1 VKGRFVQ
8 SSFRLFLDATTPDV
22 AEAAFDADKLIDW
35 ENVRRVDLLCD
46 EQPKCPICLEEDV
59 VVPKITRCGHVFC
72 IPCFMRYFFTMS
84 EYNGKLTQRCPVC
97 KADVEPNDLVSVRF
111 QMTRALQV
119 GDKTSFILANHN
131 MSSTIMRV
139 PLPSQTV
146 SLVREDVLRLPTERD
161 IGWYFSRFVRL
172 EPSEFALILSTEV
185 ESLRSYRHHVLGIGD
200 RELLPSIDAAVA
212 LLEIQRVMLFGKS
225 DALDSDGNPSFVNW
239 CCSYVYVPSS
249 VEELFGDIAATSDE
263 LLMVRDH
270 DDKIDTVGVDALSPE
285 FQDAVK
291 DNLKEGET
299 LNEPLGEGEI
309 EIEANPESEWPETEN
324 PSTSVVTRQESR
336 AAGKPRT
343 ISLYQMIDGRL
354 VFLESFF
361 MKLLLHEHGGYNS
374 LPLVLQD
381 IRIERLNELSI
392 TDEIRRR
399 HKYLAHLPLGT
410 QVKLAELD
418 LRSHLSQAT
427 KEHFAEEFLRRKE
440 ERKAQEKQNR
450 KKANRMSARAAEAEE
465 QFYQSL
471 NITRSYEPVIV
482 PTAQDFQFSL
492 DGTMNELATSSTGGG
507 EGDEDDGR
515 TGPTMAEKIKEQM
528 AHAAR
533 APNHFPSLC
542 GGAGS
547 PPQAVTHAP
556 APWGMKQ
563 ERNEAPSSS
572 TAVAGRAD
580 AEWESSEW
588 GYPAEPIEDQVS
600 EVLSKALQSQAE
612 GGNEQSSGGGKKKKG
627 RAGKV
632 TKVRLFG

>member
-1 VKGRFVQ
+1 M
-8 SSFRLFLDATTPDV
+8 
-22 AEAAFDADKLIDW
+22 
-35 ENVRRVDLLCD
+35 D
-46 EQPKCPICLEEDV
+46 EERWEDV
-59 VVPKITRCGHVFC
+59 FARV
-72 IPCFMRYFFTMS
+72 
-84 EYNGKLTQRCPVC
+84 N
-97 KADVEPNDLVSVRF
+97 AEPD
-111 QMTRALQV
+111 M
-119 GDKTSFILANHN
+119 
-131 MSSTIMRV
+131 
-139 PLPSQTV
+139 
-146 SLVREDVLRLPTERD
+146 
-161 IGWYFSRFVRL
+161 
-172 EPSEFALILSTEV
+172 
-185 ESLRSYRHHVLGIGD
+185 
-200 RELLPSIDAAVA
+200 
-212 LLEIQRVMLFGKS
+212 
-225 DALDSDGNPSFVNW
+225 
-239 CCSYVYVPSS
+239 
-249 VEELFGDIAATSDE
+249 
-263 LLMVRDH
+263 
-270 DDKIDTVGVDALSPE
+270 
-285 FQDAVK
+285 
-291 DNLKEGET
+291 
-299 LNEPLGEGEI
+299 
-309 EIEANPESEWPETEN
+309 EN
-324 PSTSVVTRQESR
+324 PSTSVVTKSRQESR

-381 IRIERLNELSI
+381 IRIERLIELSI

-418 LRSHLSQAT
+418 LRRHLSQGT
-427 KEHFAEEFLRRKE
+427 KEHFAEEFQRRKE
-440 ERKAQEKQNR
+440 ALKAQEKQNR

-471 NITRSYEPVIV
+471 NITRTYEPVMV

-492 DGTMNELATSSTGGG
+492 DGTMNELAASSAGGG

-547 PPQAVTHAP
+547 PPQAVTNAP

-572 TAVAGRAD
+572 SAAVAPSSSSTAVAGRAD
-580 AEWESSEW
+580 AELESSEW
-588 GYPAEPIEDQVS
+588 GYPVEPIEDQVS

-612 GGNEQSSGGGKKKKG
+612 GGNEQSSGAGKKKKG